1 MMQLIP
7 TAFLLVAFYL
17 LTSVATAFAEGLW
30 ILSFPDK
37 ATCEAFKEKAH
48 RSSFAEWKAQR
59 DTGKAPVRPVYTCE
73 HVAQWERD
81 KGGKLRR
88 VPDTVDPR
96 GPKEK
101 RNLAPEE

>member
-1 MMQLIP
+1 MIP
-7 TAFLLVAFYL
+7 RARRASLLVAL
-17 LTSVATAFAEGLW
+17 SVLTSAATAYAEGLW

-37 ATCEAFKEKAH
+37 DTCEAFKEKAQ
-48 RSSFAEWKAQR
+48 SPSFAEWKAQR

-81 KGGKLRR
+81 KDGKLRR

-96 GPKEK
+96 GPKGK
-101 RNLAPEE
+101 